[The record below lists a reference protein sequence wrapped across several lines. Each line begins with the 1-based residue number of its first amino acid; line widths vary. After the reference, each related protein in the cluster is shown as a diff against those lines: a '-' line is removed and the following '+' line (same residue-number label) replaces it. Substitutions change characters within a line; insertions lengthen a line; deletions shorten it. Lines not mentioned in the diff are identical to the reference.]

1 MKTPNKDKSIT
12 KDPEGTV
19 WVLVPEKIKG
29 TLDQFDWLPKLVNA
43 EEAEMQLSL
52 PNEQRNHH
60 WKHVKY
66 KDTQPV

>member
-1 MKTPNKDKSIT
+1 MIKPDKTKT

-19 WVLVPEKIKG
+19 WVLVPEKIKD
-29 TLDQFDWLPKLVNA
+29 TLDQYNWLPKLVNA
-43 EEAEMQLSL
+43 EEAENQLAL

-66 KDTQPV
+66 KETQTA